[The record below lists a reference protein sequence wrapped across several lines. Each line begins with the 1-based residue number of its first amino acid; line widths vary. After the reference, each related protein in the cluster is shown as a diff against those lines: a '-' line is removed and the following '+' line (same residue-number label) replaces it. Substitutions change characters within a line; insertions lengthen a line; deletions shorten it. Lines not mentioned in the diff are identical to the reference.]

1 MNIRQV
7 YIFVF
12 LFCLLHVKAQF
23 FQGLGIFGGLT
34 LSKQNYKFTAIE
46 PNQSYSSLNRFRYS
60 GGLIA
65 EFVDHDL
72 FRWQVNV
79 TYVQK
84 GMKDYTQTGNAA
96 YNNYDHI
103 SLENYLKVRKEFYKL
118 TPYILVGARAEYN
131 ILKSTS
137 VFKPYSDGIR
147 PIQVSL
153 GLAAGLELVTFGR
166 LKPFI
171 EGHYNPY
178 LMPIYNQDKVS
189 ITGRTFE
196 LRIGVI
202 YRPKRKAFDDCNAP
216 TYNGPRY

>member
-1 MNIRQV
+1 MNIRQT
-7 YIFVF
+7 YILLF
-12 LFCLLHVKAQF
+12 LFCALHSKAQF
-23 FQGLGIFGGLT
+23 FQGIGIFGGLT
-34 LSKQNYKFTAIE
+34 LSNQKYKFENIE
-46 PNQSYSSLNRFRYS
+46 PSAAYKSLNRFRYS

-65 EFVDHDL
+65 EFVDHNI
-72 FRWQVNV
+72 FRWQVNAA
-79 TYVQK
+79 YVQK
-84 GMKDYTQTGNAA
+84 GMKDYTQTGSAA
-96 YNNYDHI
+96 YNNYDHV

-118 TPYILVGARAEYN
+118 TPYILLGVRAEYN
-131 ILKSTS
+131 IIKATS

-147 PIQVSL
+147 PIQFSL

-178 LMPIYNQDKVS
+178 VMPIYNKDNVS

-216 TYNGPRY
+216 RYNGPRY